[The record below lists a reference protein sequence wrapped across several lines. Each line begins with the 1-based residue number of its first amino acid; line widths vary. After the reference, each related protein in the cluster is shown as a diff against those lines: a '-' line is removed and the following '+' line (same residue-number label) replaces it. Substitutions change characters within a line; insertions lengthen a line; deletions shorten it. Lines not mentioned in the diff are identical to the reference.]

1 MLKSDHTI
9 EICRAVLTCCAVQG
23 IRTFGSKNENAR
35 VWPFKWK
42 HFSVV
47 AFLFLCCS
55 SGSIVWLYGW
65 NRLNPVKQDIL
76 LCSVFSIFW
85 TWDLMFRIWQLG
97 IFKRYIEVSRRYM
110 VQSLLRDLRGNVSC
124 NLSPVLMSGN
134 LRRSGISIPDFSDL
148 WKDDYVDITEHRE
161 KLGRVG
167 KITCTLLFSRFV
179 PDNPR
184 RSGFHKS
191 GVTTRVT
198 GKVDELRS
206 LGSFGI
212 LPT

>member
-1 MLKSDHTI
+1 MKFVEQYLPV
-9 EICRAVLTCCAVQG
+9 VLFKVFELLDLRTKILECGHSNGSTFLWWRFCFCAVQ
-23 IRTFGSKNENAR
+23 
-35 VWPFKWK
+35 
-42 HFSVV
+42 VV
-47 AFLFLCCS
+47 LSFDS
-55 SGSIVWLYGW
+55 GW

-76 LCSVFSIFW
+76 LCSVFSLFW
-85 TWDLMFRIWQLG
+85 TWDVIFRIWQLG
-97 IFKRYIEVSRRYM
+97 MFKRYIEVSRRYM

-148 WKDDYVDITEHRE
+148 WKDDYFDITEHRE

-167 KITCTLLFSRFV
+167 KITSTLLFSQFV
-179 PDNPR
+179 PYDPR

-191 GVTTRVT
+191 GVTTGT

-206 LGSFGI
+206 LRSFGI